1 MLRQDVIATS
11 TSRAVDGFSMLETCS
26 STSGAS
32 NPESLRVARSCEL
45 GFLSSGVLSEV
56 TRKPCPCGVTGS
68 TLCMTAMPS
77 RSIEPV
83 YMFCNDFARELWRL
97 VFDGVVRIGGTD
109 YSDGWP
115 SLFKAVPAM
124 VNVLRDHHV
133 GNSRCAIVFQR
144 HGRTRVCV
152 RRSKYPGCFLIIT
165 PI

>member
-26 STSGAS
+26 SSSVAS
-32 NPESLRVARSCEL
+32 NPESLRVARWCEL

-77 RSIEPV
+77 RSIELV
-83 YMFCNDFARELWRL
+83 YMVWKGFARGLWKL
-97 VFDGVVRIGGTD
+97 GLDGYCRIGGTD
-109 YSDGWP
+109 YSDVWP
-115 SLFKAVPAM
+115 SVFKAVLAM
-124 VNVLRDHHV
+124 VNVLRDHPV

-144 HGRTRVCV
+144 HGRTRICV
-152 RRSKYPGCFLIIT
+152 RRSKYHGCFLIIT

>member
-1 MLRQDVIATS
+1 
-11 TSRAVDGFSMLETCS
+11 MLETCS
-26 STSGAS
+26 SSSGAS
-32 NPESLRVARSCEL
+32 NPESLRVARWCEL
-45 GFLSSGVLSEV
+45 SFLSSGVLSEM
-56 TRKPCPCGVTGS
+56 TSKPCPPSVTGS
-68 TLCMTAMPS
+68 TFCMTAMLS
-77 RSIEPV
+77 RSIELV
-83 YMFCNDFARELWRL
+83 YMFCNGFARELWRL
-97 VFDGVVRIGGTD
+97 VFDGVVRFGGTD

-124 VNVLRDHHV
+124 ANVLRDDHV